1 MSIADNSYGTV
12 ADVEALVG
20 RYTNEGK
27 FDGST
32 RPTLL
37 QVEAWIDGVSSLV
50 NVILAEA
57 GFAIP
62 ISQSDA
68 ASAIARFVVDE
79 VVQLC
84 HGANGAG
91 SYAPGSETLR
101 NTTANRQILHNAEAF
116 LAGHAAGLEHLGATR
131 SRAMTDGLTC
141 RTEDDAGDE
150 IHPVF
155 QRKMMGNQV
164 VDWDVD

>member
-1 MSIADNSYGTV
+1 MAIGDNSYGTV
-12 ADVEALVG
+12 AEIEELVG
-20 RYTNEGK
+20 RYADSGK
-27 FDGST
+27 LTAET
-32 RPTLL
+32 RPSRR
-37 QVEAWIDGVSSLV
+37 QVEAWLDGVSSIV

-62 ISQSDA
+62 VTQSDA
-68 ASAIARFVVDE
+68 AGAIARFVVDE

-101 NTTANRQILHNAEAF
+101 NTTANRQIVHNAEVF
-116 LAGHAAGLEHLGATR
+116 LAGHAAGLEQLGATR
-131 SRAMTDGLTC
+131 ERHLADGLTC

-150 IHPVF
+150 IHPMF
-155 QRKMMGNQV
+155 QRKQMGNVV
-164 VDWDVD
+164 VDWAVD

>member
-1 MSIADNSYGTV
+1 MAIGDNSYGSV
-12 ADVEALVG
+12 AKVEALVG
-20 RYTNEGK
+20 RYTD
-27 FDGST
+27 DGRLTADT
-32 RPTLL
+32 RPSRS
-37 QVEAWIDGVSSLV
+37 QVEAWIDGVSSQV

-62 ISQSDA
+62 VSQSDA
-68 ASAIARFVVDE
+68 ANAIARFVVDE
-79 VVQLC
+79 VAQLC

-155 QRKMMGNQV
+155 QRKMMGNQI